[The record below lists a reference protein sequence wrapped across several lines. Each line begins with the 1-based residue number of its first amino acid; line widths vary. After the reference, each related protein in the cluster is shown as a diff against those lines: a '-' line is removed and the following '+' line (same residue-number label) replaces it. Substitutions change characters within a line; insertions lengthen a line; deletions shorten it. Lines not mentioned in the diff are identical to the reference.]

1 MMKKKNGRRTNHSSS
16 SMSRKINSAAAARL
30 QGRSVYANAIRSGM
44 AMNKRSNMMMGVRG
58 VKRSGFR

>member
-1 MMKKKNGRRTNHSSS
+1 MKKKNGRRTNHSSS

-44 AMNKRSNMMMGVRG
+44 VMNKRSNMMMGVRG